1 MSIFVIN
8 DLKGMYMPYGAFFVV
23 IYGYA
28 YMELFKLYIHVQ
40 CLVSQIVAGY
50 QLLVFLNYV
59 GLYDVDM

>member
-1 MSIFVIN
+1 M
-8 DLKGMYMPYGAFFVV
+8 LYGACFVV

-28 YMELFKLYIHVQ
+28 HMELFKLYIHVQ

-59 GLYDVDM
+59 VLCDADM